1 MNDFRKEVLK
11 VNKSRKH
18 KVSNSYGLKDAYN
31 YFIKNILKDNKIRIS
46 SLEFSKIIK
55 KINNY
60 LVDNFIKGNEIQ
72 FPSRMGKLELIKFD
86 TKFNIENGKIKNNLP
101 VDWDKTLK
109 LWEEDEE
116 SYKKKTLVKMGE
128 KAIYKIIYN
137 KVLANYT
144 NQNFY
149 DFNPNRTLKLKV
161 KKAIKD
167 NTLDALKL

>member
-1 MNDFRKEVLK
+1 MIEIRKSPVNIDIKDGKLK
-11 VNKSRKH
+11 VN
-18 KVSNSYGLKDAYN
+18 AP
-31 YFIKNILKDNKIRIS
+31 I
-46 SLEFSKIIK
+46 
-55 KINNY
+55 
-60 LVDNFIKGNEIQ
+60 
-72 FPSRMGKLELIKFD
+72 
-86 TKFNIENGKIKNNLP
+86 
-101 VDWDKTLK
+101 DWDKTLK

-161 KKAIKD
+161 KKAIKN

>member
-11 VNKSRKH
+11 VSKSRKH

-31 YFIKNILKDNKIRIS
+31 YFVKNILKGNKIRIS

-60 LVDNFIKGNEIQ
+60 LVDNFTKGNEIQ

-101 VDWDKTLK
+101 VD
-109 LWEEDEE
+109 
-116 SYKKKTLVKMGE
+116 
-128 KAIYKIIYN
+128 
-137 KVLANYT
+137 
-144 NQNFY
+144 
-149 DFNPNRTLKLKV
+149 
-161 KKAIKD
+161 
-167 NTLDALKL
+167 